1 MELLKALYLTASVLG
16 AFVCLSL
23 LGSSYKN
30 LLANRTLSLCIFLIL
45 VSPLTSY
52 LYLAGVAIPHWLIA
66 LTQAAILLY
75 GPLAFVFINQLTRH
89 PLSRKVIAFHAAPF
103 AILFFAKSL
112 SIYTDNLVGLVLYF
126 GLVIFYGIY
135 NCVLVFQRR
144 SYFKILHGEYRNTA
158 YFWLSYVVYS
168 LFALTLIKSFLII
181 AFLTGRMPAVSLW
194 QGIELLLCFYI
205 FTVAGF
211 SLWQPKV
218 FFNNNDSLTTLDA
231 SNDQPLDFEGSVKET
246 GQCNVARS
254 AKDKFDNRQLELD
267 DALADTLK
275 RELLLLIKNH
285 HPERDNELTLESLA
299 KLMGL
304 RSNQMSEL
312 LNVHMA
318 TSFYH
323 FINQQRL
330 QLALPLL
337 QDNGCRLSILDI
349 AYEAGFNN
357 KNTFYK
363 TFKLAMGVTP
373 SQYRRS
379 KSAVTSLA

>member
-16 AFVCLSL
+16 GFVCLSL

-30 LLANRTLSLCIFLIL
+30 QAANRTLSLCMFLAL

-52 LYLAGVAIPHWLIA
+52 LYLAGVATPHWLIA

-75 GPLAFVFINQLTRH
+75 GPFAYFFINQLTRH
-89 PLSRKVIAFHAAPF
+89 PLSRQTIAIHTAPF
-103 AILFFAKSL
+103 ALLFTAKSL
-112 SIYTDNLVGLVLYF
+112 SLYTDNLAGLILYF
-126 GLVIFYGIY
+126 GLVVFYGVY
-135 NCVLVFQRR
+135 NCILVIQRR

-158 YFWLSYVVYS
+158 YFWLSYVVYG
-168 LFALTLIKSFLII
+168 LFALTLIKSLLII

-218 FFNNNDSLTTLDA
+218 FFNDNDSLTTLDA
-231 SNDQPLDFEGSVKET
+231 SNDQPLGFEGSVKEVR
-246 GQCNVARS
+246 QCNTARS
-254 AKDKFDNRQLELD
+254 SKDKLDNRQLELD
-267 DALADTLK
+267 SALADTLK
-275 RELLLLIKNH
+275 RQLLLLIKNQ
-285 HPERDNELTLESLA
+285 HPERDNELTLENLA
-299 KLMGL
+299 SLMGL

-330 QLALPLL
+330 QLALLLL
-337 QDNGCRLSILDI
+337 QDNDCRLSILDI

-379 KSAVTSLA
+379 EQLTALPI